1 MQDATQD
8 SRCFTRDSNRVPLEQ
23 KAVALPMAK
32 EQNRNAVFPLSAEGH
47 WSRRPK
53 MVTDMDSKVSKY
65 TSFLSM
71 AELVTV
77 RKYYLT

>member
-1 MQDATQD
+1 
-8 SRCFTRDSNRVPLEQ
+8 
-23 KAVALPMAK
+23 MAK

-47 WSRRPK
+47 WSREAK
-53 MVTDMDSKVSKY
+53 MVTDMDNKVSKY